1 MNSVVMGRYFPG
13 SSLVHRFDPRAKMI
27 FLLVWMVFIFLAS
40 HIGTHFFYHLFVLF
54 ILWFAGIPFRLYWKS
69 IKPVFWII
77 LFSSILHLWM
87 TKGGQVLVQ
96 TSFFVWYEE
105 GVIKAVFTASRLY
118 LLMASAS
125 LLMFTT
131 SPLDLTDAIEQ
142 LLNPLKR
149 LGVPAHELALMM
161 SIALR
166 FIPTLWE
173 EATKLQKA
181 QMARGVDFDSGPI
194 WKRLTNFISILVPLF
209 LSAFRRAD
217 ELALAMEAR
226 GYRGGEGRT
235 KWRELRFHLHDLWLI
250 IVAIVLGG
258 AIFLWG

>member
-1 MNSVVMGRYFPG
+1 MNSFVMGRYFPG
-13 SSLVHRFDPRAKMI
+13 GSLVHRLDPRAKML
-27 FLLVWMVFIFLAS
+27 FVFVWMLFIFLAS
-40 HIGTHFFYHLFVLF
+40 HAWTHLFYHLFVF
-54 ILWFAGIPFRLYWKS
+54 FALWIASIPFRLYWKS

-87 TKGGQVLVQ
+87 TKGGEVWLQ
-96 TSFFVWYEE
+96 TPFFVWYEA
-105 GVIKAVFTASRLY
+105 GVTKAIFTASRLY

-131 SPLDLTDAIEQ
+131 APLDLTDAIEH
-142 LLNPLKR
+142 LLKPFKSI
-149 LGVPAHELALMM
+149 GVPAHELALMM

-173 EATKLQKA
+173 EALKLQKA
-181 QMARGVDFDSGPI
+181 QMARGVDFESGPL
-194 WKRLTNFISILVPLF
+194 WKRMKNYIAILVPLF

-226 GYRGGEGRT
+226 GYRGGDGRT
-235 KWRELRFHLHDLWLI
+235 KWRELRFHWHDLWLVLI
-250 IVAIVLGG
+250 ALILGG
-258 AIFLWG
+258 GVILWG